1 MSTSR
6 EQLSTDDLHSKCRR
20 HRRRRRRPLRI
31 LKIVNIFISLLLL
44 FIWGGKPPEGGK
56 RTFLVKVTGKFG
68 E

>member
-20 HRRRRRRPLRI
+20 RRPLRI
-31 LKIVNIFISLLLL
+31 LENCQYFQFAAAAFHL
-44 FIWGGKPPEGGK
+44 GGKPPEGGK